1 MFYTPE
7 QMGILPKKVNEIVEQ
22 LWKEE
27 HVRNCPD
34 CAVEPNTQHNTF
46 CDVAICINCG
56 QQALCCD
63 CEHAEY
69 DVWTGIWPGIK
80 ECYEQKLIC
89 FDSMTNQW
97 RFDLNTLAVN
107 NASNAANKI

>member
-7 QMGILPKKVNEIVEQ
+7 EMGIFPEKVNEIVEQ

-27 HVRNCPD
+27 QVRNCPD
-34 CAVEPNTQHNTF
+34 CAVKPNTQHKF
-46 CDVAICINCG
+46 GCDVAQCKVCG
-56 QQALCCD
+56 LQAIGCD
-63 CEHAEY
+63 CEYAEP
-69 DVWTGIWPGIK
+69 DMWTGIWPGIK

-89 FDSMTNQW
+89 FDSITNHW

-107 NASNAANKI
+107 NTINAAN